1 MKELTVR
8 EMLELQV
15 NPWVA
20 RWLSGCGQAGQ
31 GKQQHAVQTWTAT
44 FLHRLPT
51 SLIQAL
57 STMAFDTPRASKVAA
72 TRKYTD
78 AEKQAILQNFDLEV
92 ESRRKKLQ
100 ARLAENLADF
110 EARHRHLIASIPRV
124 LQNMTVEEFAVEYDG
139 NITTFL
145 EKATRAKMNEGLSVD
160 IEASARKR
168 KQPTEAEGDDNGPLK
183 ASKTA
188 RRAPLSP
195 TKPSANTINRPSMT
209 PKASRLM
216 PSALG
221 GRTTPVSK
229 PGQPTALSRARFAST
244 SNPIA
249 ARINVPSPSKPSTA
263 SIMRPPSTTDFA
275 PNLPPKT
282 PAYPRP
288 RAVRQ
293 TDTLVSVN
301 GSPLTN
307 PWGPPPDSIPEEGEE
322 SGRGGRTASPR
333 APKFSFLSLQ
343 TTKGATVRLDPNID
357 ADSDDPLAGLTDS
370 AKKEI
375 RDSVLK
381 LAERYGGLKL

>member
-1 MKELTVR
+1 
-8 EMLELQV
+8 
-15 NPWVA
+15 
-20 RWLSGCGQAGQ
+20 
-31 GKQQHAVQTWTAT
+31 
-44 FLHRLPT
+44 
-51 SLIQAL
+51 
-57 STMAFDTPRASKVAA
+57 MAFDTPRASRIAA

-124 LQNMTVEEFAVEYDG
+124 LQNMMTVEEFAVEYDG
-139 NITTFL
+139 NIATFL

-168 KQPTEAEGDDNGPLK
+168 KQPTEAEGDDNGPSK

-195 TKPSANTINRPSMT
+195 TKPSMNSINRPSMT

-216 PSALG
+216 PSTIG

-229 PGQPTALSRARFAST
+229 PVQPTALSRARFAST

-249 ARINVPSPSKPSTA
+249 ARINVPSPSKPTA
-263 SIMRPPSTTDFA
+263 AATMRPPSTTDFA

-288 RAVRQ
+288 RTREW
-293 TDTLVSVN
+293 VSTHE
-301 GSPLTN
+301 SM
-307 PWGPPPDSIPEEGEE
+307 GP
-322 SGRGGRTASPR
+322 
-333 APKFSFLSLQ
+333 
-343 TTKGATVRLDPNID
+343 TT
-357 ADSDDPLAGLTDS
+357 
-370 AKKEI
+370 
-375 RDSVLK
+375 
-381 LAERYGGLKL
+381 

>member
-1 MKELTVR
+1 
-8 EMLELQV
+8 
-15 NPWVA
+15 
-20 RWLSGCGQAGQ
+20 
-31 GKQQHAVQTWTAT
+31 
-44 FLHRLPT
+44 
-51 SLIQAL
+51 
-57 STMAFDTPRASKVAA
+57 MAFDTPRASRVVAP
-72 TRKYTD
+72 RKYTD
-78 AEKQAILQNFDLEV
+78 AEKQAILQNFDLEGTPGLPTVDNSPADASPAPDPV

-110 EARHRHLIASIPRV
+110 EARHRHLISSIPRV

-139 NITTFL
+139 NIATFL

-160 IEASARKR
+160 IEASTRKR
-168 KQPTEAEGDDNGPLK
+168 KQPTEAEGDDNGPSK

-195 TKPSANTINRPSMT
+195 TKPSLSSYNRPSTT

-216 PSALG
+216 PSTIG

-229 PGQPTALSRARFAST
+229 PVQPSALSRARFASA
-244 SNPIA
+244 SNPVV
-249 ARINVPSPSKPSTA
+249 ARANVPSPSKPTA
-263 SIMRPPSTTDFA
+263 APHMRPPSTTDFA

-293 TDTLVSVN
+293 TDMLVSEN

-307 PWGPPPDSIPEEGEE
+307 PWAPPPGSIPEEDEE
-322 SGRGGRTASPR
+322 SGKTGRSGRGTEMSLNSPPPPPR
-333 APKFSFLSLQ
+333 PKFSFVSLQ
-343 TTKGATVRLDPNID
+343 TTRGATVRLDPNID
-357 ADSDDPLAGLTDS
+357 GNSDDPLAGLTDS

>member
-1 MKELTVR
+1 
-8 EMLELQV
+8 
-15 NPWVA
+15 
-20 RWLSGCGQAGQ
+20 
-31 GKQQHAVQTWTAT
+31 
-44 FLHRLPT
+44 
-51 SLIQAL
+51 
-57 STMAFDTPRASKVAA
+57 MAFDTPRASRTAA

-124 LQNMTVEEFAVEYDG
+124 LQNMTVEEFAVDYDG
-139 NITTFL
+139 NIATFL

-168 KQPTEAEGDDNGPLK
+168 KQPTEAEDDDNGPLK

-195 TKPSANTINRPSMT
+195 TKPSTNSINRPSMT

-216 PSALG
+216 PSTVG
-221 GRTTPVSK
+221 GRTTPVAK
-229 PGQPTALSRARFAST
+229 PVQPTALSRARFASA

-249 ARINVPSPSKPSTA
+249 ARINLPSPSKPTA
-263 SIMRPPSTTDFA
+263 AATMRPPSTTDFA

-293 TDTLVSVN
+293 TDTLVSAN

-307 PWGPPPDSIPEEGEE
+307 PWGPGSIPEEGEE
-322 SGRGGRTASPR
+322 SGTGGRSGRGKELSPNSPPPPR
-333 APKFSFLSLQ
+333 PKFSFLSLQ

-357 ADSDDPLAGLTDS
+357 ANSDDPLAGLTDS